1 MLDKPWVLPVCLSLQ
16 VWYAKPHGTRGPRSA
31 EPFREATF
39 WLGSLSG
46 FDKADDPPSRPL
58 LSSALSLLAEGFHE
72 ELLGAMASD
81 GLSVK
86 VTKVVVCVVYR
97 FNSVLEKHQNRV

>member
-1 MLDKPWVLPVCLSLQ
+1 MAPE
-16 VWYAKPHGTRGPRSA
+16 AHGAQSRSVKQ
-31 EPFREATF
+31 
-39 WLGSLSG
+39 LSG
-46 FDKADDPPSRPL
+46 WAVSRDLTKLMTLRPL